1 MPPKV
6 PLQRMT
12 LTLPLE
18 LYTDVQQIVKSGRRW
33 ISEADFV
40 RHAVANEVDRW
51 KREHLGT
58 VPPGRS

>member
-1 MPPKV
+1 
-6 PLQRMT
+6 MT

-51 KREHLGT
+51 KREHLGS